1 MEHSKGFKR
10 IARLVLPLV
19 SVSLF
24 ILALRVL
31 FHELRAYDFRAVIGY
46 FHSIPVTRR
55 AASLT
60 AVLLSYF
67 MLTQNDVLGLRY
79 VSHRLA
85 YGKIVFTSFTG
96 YAFSNSI
103 GYSVL
108 SGGVIRYRFYSSWGL
123 SALEIAKVVLFCF
136 VSVVIGYLALAGVSF
151 TVRGVA
157 IPSSMHFRIPLR
169 TARPIGVLLL
179 ALLAFYFILA
189 FIWKRPVR
197 IRKMQFSFPSPSL
210 AALQVVISS
219 FDWFFAAAALY
230 LLLPT
235 DTGISIFHFIGI
247 FLLGQIAGLASQVPG
262 GLGVFEMVM
271 VLLLPKSVTSAEV
284 VGALLSFRILYYF
297 APLMFA
303 GLLFG
308 GFEFIQRRIRPD
320 RLSTSQ
326 AKNVYRVAPQVFAGI
341 TFAAGAILM
350 ISGAIPPLRV
360 RMELLSKLL
369 PLPAIDVSHFA
380 ASIVGLC
387 LLLLAVG
394 IQQRVSAAYYTVIGF
409 LVAGIVLALLRS
421 MHFGVAAVLGVIL
434 LVLIPARR
442 EFYRRALL
450 VEQRFTLEWSM
461 AVVLVVL
468 TSLWLGLFSFRN
480 VRYSDELWWQFSLNG
495 DASRFL
501 RAGVGL
507 AVVLLAIAIQRLLHP
522 AVYRLALPNRDKIER
537 ARTVILT
544 SQNPFASLALLGD
557 KALFFSRSERSFIM
571 FGVHGRSWIA
581 LGDPIGTEK
590 EWDELILEFRSLCS
604 RYGGLPAFYDIGDG
618 HASLYRDL
626 GFSLFKLGE
635 EAWVGLADFGKV
647 VGAEGDFRDT
657 IAWCEGH
664 GWYVE
669 VVEPENIPDI
679 LTSLRQVSDDWL
691 VVHGERERGFSLGF
705 FNADYL
711 VTCQHALLRNRGE
724 IAGFCNILTDASGAS
739 FSIDMLRC
747 GSKAPE
753 NAIIFLLLE
762 LMQWGRRQGYTWFNM
777 GVAPLSR
784 VESDELSP
792 VWDRV
797 GGVLFRFVEY
807 FDDVMNARAFMER
820 FRPVWKPRYLAMT
833 GGLSIPRV
841 LFEVAS
847 LISGKSGSKQSGRTR
862 GKVS

>member
-1 MEHSKGFKR
+1 MEHSKGLKR
-10 IARLVLPLV
+10 IAHLVLPLV

-46 FHSIPVTRR
+46 FHSLPVSRR
-55 AASLT
+55 AAAAA

-79 VSHRLA
+79 ISHRLA

-108 SGGVIRYRFYSSWGL
+108 SGGAIRYRFYSSWGL

-136 VSVVIGYLALAGVSF
+136 VSVVIGYLTLAGVSF
-151 TVRGVA
+151 TVEGVS
-157 IPSSMHFRIPLR
+157 IPSFMHFRIPLG
-169 TARPIGVLLL
+169 TVRPIGVVLL
-179 ALLAFYFILA
+179 ALLALYFILA
-189 FIWKRPVR
+189 FFWKRPVR
-197 IRKMQFSFPSPSL
+197 IRKMQFSFPAPPL

-219 FDWFFAAAALY
+219 LDWFFAASVLY
-230 LLLPT
+230 LLLPP

-247 FLLGQIAGLASQVPG
+247 FLLGQLAGLASQVPG

-271 VLLLPKSVTSAEV
+271 VLLLPKSVKNAEV

-297 APLMFA
+297 APLMLA

-308 GFEFIQRRIRPD
+308 GFEFFQRRIRPD
-320 RLSTSQ
+320 RLSIPQ
-326 AKNVYRVAPQVFAGI
+326 ARNVYRVAPQVFAGI

-350 ISGAIPPLRV
+350 ISGAIPPLRG

-369 PLPAIDVSHFA
+369 PLPAIDMSHFA

-394 IQQRVSAAYYTVIGF
+394 IQQRVSAAYYTVVGF
-409 LVAGIVLALLRS
+409 LVAGIVLVLLRS
-421 MHFGVAAVLGVIL
+421 MNFGVAAVLAVIL

-468 TSLWLGLFSFRN
+468 TSLWLGLFSFSN
-480 VRYSDELWWQFSLNG
+480 VRYSDELWWQFSLKG

-501 RAGVGL
+501 RAGVGV
-507 AVVLLAIAIQRLLHP
+507 AVVLLAVAIHRLLRP
-522 AVYRLALPNRDKIER
+522 AVYRPALPNRDQMER

-544 SQNPFASLALLGD
+544 SQNPHACLALLGD
-557 KALFFSRSERSFIM
+557 KALLFSRSGRSFIM

-581 LGDPIGTEK
+581 LGDPVGPER
-590 EWDELILEFRSLCS
+590 EWNELILEFRSLCS
-604 RYGGLPAFYDIGDG
+604 RYGGLPAFYDIGDE
-618 HASLYRDL
+618 HVSLYRDL
-626 GFSLFKLGE
+626 GFFLFRLGE
-635 EAWVGLADFGKV
+635 EAWVRLADFDMEA
-647 VGAEGDFRDT
+647 GARGDFRDT
-657 IAWCEGH
+657 IERCEGQ

-669 VVEPENIPDI
+669 VVEPENVPDI
-679 LTSLRQVSDDWL
+679 LPGLRQVSDDWL
-691 VVHGERERGFSLGF
+691 AMHGGRERGFSQSF

-711 VTCQHALLRNRGE
+711 VTCQHALLRKGGE
-724 IAGFCNILTDASGAS
+724 VAGFCNILTDGRGEL
-739 FSIDMLRC
+739 FTIDVLRC
-747 GSKAPE
+747 VPKTPE
-753 NAIIFLLLE
+753 NVVEFLLLE
-762 LMQWGRRQGYTWFNM
+762 IMRWGRQHGYTWFNM
-777 GVAPLSR
+777 GMVPLSGVR
-784 VESDELSP
+784 SDELSP
-792 VWDRV
+792 VWDRI
-797 GGVLFRFVEY
+797 GTVLFRFMDH
-807 FDDVMNARAFMER
+807 FDDLMSVRSFMAR
-820 FRPVWKPRYLAMT
+820 FRPVWKPRHLALT

-847 LISGKSGSKQSGRTR
+847 LISDKTGS
-862 GKVS
+862 